1 MGGWAQFNDRMG
13 EAKEALGTAILPLL
27 SSAAGFLNDTIAP
40 AVETV
45 AAAFAAWLGNPAT
58 QSGISTLTSTISGG
72 LSTALAYLSNLWT
85 TSLQPALA
93 TAWAFI
99 QAKIMPIFADLGTAV
114 MPLVGAALQVLA
126 GLWQDVLLP
135 ALRMLGT
142 FLSTVVVPILA
153 TVASWLATYLP
164 PAIQFVADF
173 LTNTLFPALHTIYDF
188 ISTYV
193 IPIIATVVEW
203 FLTQYLSNKDVHP
216 LAQLQARPP

>member
-99 QAKIMPIFADLGTAV
+99 QAKIMPIFADLGTAGV
-114 MPLVGAALQVLA
+114 PLVGAALQVVARL
-126 GLWQDVLLP
+126 LQDLMLP
-135 ALRMLGT
+135 AHRVPRTIFNTLPDPDPP
-142 FLSTVVVPILA
+142 TVPSSLP
-153 TVASWLATYLP
+153 TYLTP
-164 PAIQFVADF
+164 PMPSVA
-173 LTNTLFPALHTIYDF
+173 
-188 ISTYV
+188 
-193 IPIIATVVEW
+193 
-203 FLTQYLSNKDVHP
+203 
-216 LAQLQARPP
+216 